1 MNRRRLERELNE
13 KLSRMEGA
21 VVLSE
26 ACYQIRG
33 LFERA
38 LDEAEEEIKELRKE
52 VEALTIVVDDR
63 DATIEHLQ
71 RGEGM

>member
-38 LDEAEEEIKELRKE
+38 LDEAEEEIKELRNLKG
-52 VEALTIVVDDR
+52 IR
-63 DATIEHLQ
+63 
-71 RGEGM
+71 